1 LPILH
6 SPLAIDVWVMKA
18 FDIAEIAKGLFA
30 GAEQLPDRAPPE
42 AAHRGEPP
50 DGASARER
58 PGAIACT
65 TLAECRGPSPLRNL
79 QAVDI
84 STIDEVGTI

>member
-6 SPLAIDVWVMKA
+6 SPLDIDVWVMKA

-42 AAHRGEPP
+42 AADRGEPP
-50 DGASARER
+50 DGGIRTRASRRHRVHNARR
-58 PGAIACT
+58 MPRSFAT
-65 TLAECRGPSPLRNL
+65 S
-79 QAVDI
+79 
-84 STIDEVGTI
+84 

>member
-6 SPLAIDVWVMKA
+6 SPLDIDVWVMKA

-30 GAEQLPDRAPPE
+30 GAEQLPGSRAAE

-50 DGASARER
+50 DGGIRTRASRRHRMHNARQMPR
-58 PGAIACT
+58 SFAT
-65 TLAECRGPSPLRNL
+65 S
-79 QAVDI
+79 
-84 STIDEVGTI
+84 